1 MSKLPNDITA
11 EELERQEEIE
21 SEEHQDDIDEAESED
36 DETPTDE

>member
-1 MSKLPNDITA
+1 MKLPNDIAA
-11 EELERQEEIE
+11 EEQERQEEIE